1 MYNKQ
6 GNQVMKY
13 KVQVWFRYY
22 SNGQS
27 EKDSE
32 IEEVEADDEK
42 QAKRKAADLYAEKRV
57 IPYKTE
63 IIL

>member
-1 MYNKQ
+1 
-6 GNQVMKY
+6 MKY

-27 EKDSE
+27 NKDME
-32 IEEVEADDEK
+32 IEEVEAENEK
-42 QAKRKAADLYAEKRV
+42 QAKRKAADLYAAKKV

-63 IIL
+63 II

>member
-1 MYNKQ
+1 
-6 GNQVMKY
+6 MKY

-27 EKDSE
+27 EKDCE
-32 IEEVEADDEK
+32 IEEVEAENEK
-42 QAKRKAADLYAEKRV
+42 QAKRKAADLYADKRV

-63 IIL
+63 IL